1 MLIHGLASSPLEL
14 QYLARNLRQAGYQVH
29 LPTLPHYSLPTAANP
44 AHPASATAGA
54 MPQTAHLA
62 ESWLAQL
69 QQQLQILHAQHGAV
83 VVGGLCIGAVLALRL
98 AQLQPAQVQG
108 VISLSAALHY
118 DGWGNPWFTPLLP
131 LARVLRF
138 AQSWR
143 IREQSPY
150 GVKDE
155 RMRAWLERQI
165 HHAGESDAGAGSL
178 QVRDLLQARLLGRQ
192 TRRDLAR
199 IQAPILIIHA
209 QEDEC
214 ASPRSAFDI
223 HAGVRS
229 SVKRLVLLDDC
240 YHMISIDKEK
250 SRVLHE
256 MQGFLQ
262 DLQYLVCT
270 PSAASSHQAGAQA
283 APPTTTPPYLKA
295 AACLRNLCKTSG

>member
-1 MLIHGLASSPLEL
+1 MRSPVGSLPCVMLIHGLASSPLEL

-29 LPTLPHYSLPTAANP
+29 LPTLPHYSLSMTANP
-44 AHPASATAGA
+44 ASAAAGT

-143 IREQSPY
+143 IREKSPY

-165 HHAGESDAGAGSL
+165 HHAGQSDAGAGSL

-192 TRRDLAR
+192 ARRDLAR

-229 SVKRLVLLDDC
+229 RDKRLVLLDDC

-256 MQGFLQ
+256 MQDFLQ
-262 DLQYLVCT
+262 SLVRI
-270 PSAASSHQAGAQA
+270 PSV
-283 APPTTTPPYLKA
+283 APSNQVGVQVARPTTPPYLKA
-295 AACLRNLCKTSG
+295 AACLTP